1 MVTKA
6 GGSKA
11 DGTTI
16 AITLQYRERRN
27 MTYELD
33 CIGVR
38 LILRIFFP
46 AEEGVQ
52 DVRIEARTS
61 GDGGVVVDRCG
72 PTRALALSEIAEAWR
87 VAAGAPA
94 LDWQAVTVAL
104 RNVRAV

>member
-1 MVTKA
+1 MKPKA
-6 GGSKA
+6 GSKA

-16 AITLQYRERRN
+16 AISLQYRERWN

-46 AEEGVQ
+46 AVEGDQ

-61 GDGGVVVDRCG
+61 GDGGVVVDRSG
-72 PTRALALSEIAEAWR
+72 PTRALALTEIAEAWR
-87 VAAGAPA
+87 DAAGAPP
-94 LDWQAVTVAL
+94 LDWQAVTLAL
-104 RNVRAV
+104 KNVRAV